1 MRKSKSF
8 DLGPERSIGF
18 LIRDTHREAA
28 KILADRIQPAGI
40 SLGMWYFL
48 RALWEQDGLTQ
59 RELSRRIG
67 MMEPT
72 TVNALAAMERA
83 GLIARRRDKGD
94 KRRRLVFLTK
104 KGAAL
109 KDEMLPV
116 AARVNELAVDGL
128 TAEEVDQLRLLLG
141 RVKSNLQRER
151 QNSSND
157 NT

>member
-1 MRKSKSF
+1 MKKGKSF

-28 KILADRIQPAGI
+28 KVLADRIQPAGI

-83 GLIARRRDKGD
+83 GLIARRRDKSD
-94 KRRRLVFLTK
+94 KRRRLVFLTR

-116 AARVNELAVDGL
+116 AALVNEQAVAGL
-128 TAEEVDQLRLLLG
+128 TAEEVDQLRRLLVQ
-141 RVKSNLQRER
+141 VKGNLQRER
-151 QNSSND
+151 QN
-157 NT
+157 NTNSGA